1 MGTPHKHA
9 EVLRAI
15 ADGKDV
21 QWSRAEGAAWSDY
34 RRDGCGC
41 DPISYPDIL
50 WRIKPKPDV
59 VWYASAFNCYLG
71 NPTESI
77 LLAKQWLKSG
87 VGVIV
92 ITIDGETGA
101 LKAAEV
107 LK

>member
-21 QWSRAEGAAWSDY
+21 QWSKSGGIMWGDY
-34 RRDGCGC
+34 CRDGRGY
-41 DPISYPDIL
+41 DPISDPDIL
-50 WRIKPKPDV
+50 WRIKPEPKSDV
-59 VWYASAFNCYLG
+59 VRYCFI
-71 NPTESI
+71 TESFGHSEKELQSG
-77 LLAKQWLKSG
+77 LLGGSKKPNLK
-87 VGVIV
+87 I
-92 ITIDGETGA
+92 IIDGETGA